1 MRSLISENNGTKDV
15 QKKRLSNT
23 GSRRRSTTSPHTKS
37 SPKGKRPLDQDTST
51 IQWKLANTNPCPNC
65 CILIHRDDGC
75 NKVDCMLCGHR
86 FCWICREAW
95 GAACG
100 FFKCGRRPME
110 DAESKLGT
118 SEDSEAMDE
127 DAVTGEGQ
135 VQSLAVSDGVSE
147 EIDQDQASPGI
158 SRQDRRRRR
167 SEDLSAMAPEKV
179 GCLSPQLEPNLPND
193 CQTASYSLIALH

>member
-1 MRSLISENNGTKDV
+1 
-15 QKKRLSNT
+15 
-23 GSRRRSTTSPHTKS
+23 
-37 SPKGKRPLDQDTST
+37 
-51 IQWKLANTNPCPNC
+51 
-65 CILIHRDDGC
+65 
-75 NKVDCMLCGHR
+75 
-86 FCWICREAW
+86 
-95 GAACG
+95 
-100 FFKCGRRPME
+100 ME